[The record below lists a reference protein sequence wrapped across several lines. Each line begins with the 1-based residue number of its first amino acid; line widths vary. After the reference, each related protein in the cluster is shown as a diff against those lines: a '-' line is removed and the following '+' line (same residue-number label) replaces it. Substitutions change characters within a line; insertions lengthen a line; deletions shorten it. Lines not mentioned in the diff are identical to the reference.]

1 MTTTNDG
8 FDNNFNGA
16 MFPVDDG
23 YLGIFKLNAVPE
35 QLRVARD
42 ASGVLEVTSED
53 RTTVHG
59 VARLAALPTQE
70 GKPVAFTLYLTDGSV
85 QRMVCFMH
93 TRDTEQGEQA
103 YFQLRPSKVT
113 TTSAAKTLLEQREQ
127 QAREYESMRN
137 ARR

>member
-1 MTTTNDG
+1 MTTTNDS

-16 MFPVDDG
+16 LFQVDDG
-23 YLGIFKLNAVPE
+23 HLGIFKLNAVPE

-53 RTTVHG
+53 RATVYG

-70 GKPVAFTLYLTDGSV
+70 GKPTPFTLYLTDGGT
-85 QRMVCFMH
+85 QRMVCFVH
-93 TRDTEQGEQA
+93 TRDTEQGEQT

-113 TTSAAKTLLEQREQ
+113 TTAAAKSLLEQREQ
-127 QAREYESMRN
+127 QARDYESQRSA
-137 ARR
+137 AR